1 MLVNG
6 RVVKNEHRLVGVD
19 LPAIRREVEA
29 TVEHLRS
36 TLGEEAWA
44 KGMYPDRAQT
54 ALVDN
59 PYQYSDYR
67 QDS

>member
-1 MLVNG
+1 
-6 RVVKNEHRLVGVD
+6 VD
-19 LPAIRREVEA
+19 A

-44 KGMYPDRAQT
+44 KGMYPDRAKT
-54 ALVDN
+54 SLVDN

-67 QDS
+67 QNT